1 MGLLFH
7 AEAACFRQEAGS
19 DTGPEVSNRSI
30 EARELGGFCR
40 SSKFRQWNV
49 VFQWPKLAYTWS
61 TSHIQSRIVFGV
73 IAMSNSEMIFQRPL
87 ISGLRS
93 TVGSGS
99 SPQMMVTS
107 SCKSEKN
114 PCSFDVHIYI
124 YIYIIIYM
132 YKCIIHIY
140 IYMYKCIIYTY
151 V

>member
-1 MGLLFH
+1 
-7 AEAACFRQEAGS
+7 
-19 DTGPEVSNRSI
+19 
-30 EARELGGFCR
+30 
-40 SSKFRQWNV
+40 
-49 VFQWPKLAYTWS
+49 
-61 TSHIQSRIVFGV
+61 
-73 IAMSNSEMIFQRPL
+73 MSNSEMIFQRPL

-124 YIYIIIYM
+124 YILYIIIYM

-140 IYMYKCIIYTY
+140 ICIN